1 MAAQPAQ
8 PQEWAAVE
16 QQPEVSRSVIT
27 SASDRLI
34 EQARLGFPTIN
45 PADLSR
51 FADFGKETVTVVAV
65 GKGSVGKSA
74 TLNALL
80 GERLFPTSGFQAS
93 AHLRE
98 AVRQYG
104 GATLHVIDTP
114 GLVDAGTV
122 NRAALDAIMHALV
135 GRTVDVLLY
144 VERLDAYRVDTIDAL
159 VAQGISNAF
168 GPQIWKRAVVVLT
181 RAQLTPSDGRPFP
194 DFVAARSDALLAM
207 IRKQGR
213 LGRNDEV
220 PVALVES
227 MEGRCRTNDDGDKIL
242 PDGRAWFPCLVE
254 ALVAVALRR
263 QPVVRVDERMARGF
277 NPNRAGKLLI
287 PLLLAL
293 QVRASTHHP
302 CTFLLAPP
310 PPSPFNPNR
319 AGKLLIPFLLALQV
333 RAPPLPPPLHPAL
346 PPLHPPPPPFPVPS
360 RPPPLL
366 APLPLLPPP
375 LPSQPPPSSLTL
387 PAFHPYPYFSPFP
400 HLSPYPHLLPRAL
413 ISHPTGIPHL
423 PRCLTACVQVVLVA
437 LPLRRA
443 MEWDKSEEKRHR
455 PRWEEEAED
464 YRRSSAAAVARRRI
478 AAFQQQ
484 QGKANPK

>member
-1 MAAQPAQ
+1 MAAEPAQ

-27 SASDRLI
+27 SAIDRLI
-34 EQARLGFPTIN
+34 EQARR
-45 PADLSR
+45 R
-51 FADFGKETVTVVAV
+51 FADLGKETVKVTLVAVGKGSVGKSATLTCCFLPRPSAPCPGKETVTIVAV

-93 AHLRE
+93 AHPRE

-122 NRAALDAIMHALV
+122 NRTALDAILHSLV

-181 RAQLTPSDGRPFP
+181 RAQLSPSDGRPFG
-194 DFVAARSDALLAM
+194 DFVAARSDALLGM

-227 MEGRCRTNDDGDKIL
+227 MEGRCRTNDDGEKIL

-287 PLLLAL
+287 P
-293 QVRASTHHP
+293 
-302 CTFLLAPP
+302 
-310 PPSPFNPNR
+310 
-319 AGKLLIPFLLALQV
+319 FLLAL
-333 RAPPLPPPLHPAL
+333 
-346 PPLHPPPPPFPVPS
+346 
-360 RPPPLL
+360 
-366 APLPLLPPP
+366 
-375 LPSQPPPSSLTL
+375 
-387 PAFHPYPYFSPFP
+387 
-400 HLSPYPHLLPRAL
+400 
-413 ISHPTGIPHL
+413 
-423 PRCLTACVQVVLVA
+423 QVVLVA

-464 YRRSSAAAVARRRI
+464 YRRSTAAAVARRRI

>member
-1 MAAQPAQ
+1 MLL
-8 PQEWAAVE
+8 
-16 QQPEVSRSVIT
+16 VSGQGFTFSPFAINSPPLFSSYSQSQRPFHFDLLVVLTVST
-27 SASDRLI
+27 GEDRRHTSDRVSLATCDGSGAGTAAGVGGGGATTGGVAGK
-34 EQARLGFPTIN
+34 ETVKVTLVAVGKGSVGKSATLTCCFLPRPSA
-45 PADLSR
+45 PCPVCAPVP
-51 FADFGKETVTVVAV
+51 GKETVTIVAV

-122 NRAALDAIMHALV
+122 NRAALDAILHSLV

-181 RAQLTPSDGRPFP
+181 RAQLSPSDGRPFG
-194 DFVAARSDALLAM
+194 DFVAARSDALLGM

-227 MEGRCRTNDDGDKIL
+227 MEGRCRTNDDGEKIL

-277 NPNRAGKLLI
+277 NPNRAGKL
-287 PLLLAL
+287 
-293 QVRASTHHP
+293 
-302 CTFLLAPP
+302 F
-310 PPSPFNPNR
+310 
-319 AGKLLIPFLLALQV
+319 IPFLLAL
-333 RAPPLPPPLHPAL
+333 
-346 PPLHPPPPPFPVPS
+346 
-360 RPPPLL
+360 
-366 APLPLLPPP
+366 
-375 LPSQPPPSSLTL
+375 
-387 PAFHPYPYFSPFP
+387 
-400 HLSPYPHLLPRAL
+400 
-413 ISHPTGIPHL
+413 
-423 PRCLTACVQVVLVA
+423 QVVLVA

-443 MEWDKSEEKRHR
+443 MEWDKAEEKRHR

-464 YRRSSAAAVARRRI
+464 YRRSTAAAVARRRI

>member
-1 MAAQPAQ
+1 MAAQAAQ
-8 PQEWAAVE
+8 PEEWAAVE

-27 SASDRLI
+27 SAIDRLI
-34 EQARLGFPTIN
+34 EQ
-45 PADLSR
+45 
-51 FADFGKETVTVVAV
+51 GKETVTIVAV

-93 AHLRE
+93 PHPRE

-122 NRAALDAIMHALV
+122 NRAALDAILQALV

-144 VERLDAYRVDTIDAL
+144 VDRLDAYRVDTIDSL

-168 GPQIWKRAVVVLT
+168 ATCVRPPCSPPRHPLAAPLTSPCLACSTPPPIWKRAVVVLT
-181 RAQLTPSDGRPFP
+181 RAQLSPSDGRPFL
-194 DFVAARSDALLAM
+194 DFVAARSDALLKM

-213 LGRNDEV
+213 LGKGDEV

-227 MEGRCRTNDDGDKIL
+227 MEGRCRTNDDGEKIL
-242 PDGRAWFPCLVE
+242 PDGRAWLPCLVE

-287 PLLLAL
+287 P
-293 QVRASTHHP
+293 
-302 CTFLLAPP
+302 
-310 PPSPFNPNR
+310 
-319 AGKLLIPFLLALQV
+319 FLLAL
-333 RAPPLPPPLHPAL
+333 
-346 PPLHPPPPPFPVPS
+346 
-360 RPPPLL
+360 
-366 APLPLLPPP
+366 
-375 LPSQPPPSSLTL
+375 
-387 PAFHPYPYFSPFP
+387 
-400 HLSPYPHLLPRAL
+400 
-413 ISHPTGIPHL
+413 
-423 PRCLTACVQVVLVA
+423 QVVLVA

-443 MEWDKSEEKRHR
+443 MEWDKAEEKRHR

-484 QGKANPK
+484 HGKPNPK

>member
-27 SASDRLI
+27 SAIDRLI
-34 EQARLGFPTIN
+34 EQARLGFPSISLAESSRS
-45 PADLSR
+45 ADLVFSR
-51 FADFGKETVTVVAV
+51 DDGKETVTVVAV

-122 NRAALDAIMHALV
+122 NRAALDAILHALV

-144 VERLDAYRVDTIDAL
+144 VERLDAYRVDTIDSL
-159 VAQGISNAF
+159 VAQGISHAF

-194 DFVAARSDALLAM
+194 DFVAARSDALLGM

-227 MEGRCRTNDDGDKIL
+227 MEGRCRTNDDGEKIL

-254 ALVAVALRR
+254 AMVAVALRR
-263 QPVVRVDERMARGF
+263 QPVVRVDERMAKG
-277 NPNRAGKLLI
+277 
-287 PLLLAL
+287 
-293 QVRASTHHP
+293 
-302 CTFLLAPP
+302 
-310 PPSPFNPNR
+310 FNPNR
-319 AGKLLIPFLLALQV
+319 AGKLLIPFLLAL
-333 RAPPLPPPLHPAL
+333 
-346 PPLHPPPPPFPVPS
+346 
-360 RPPPLL
+360 
-366 APLPLLPPP
+366 
-375 LPSQPPPSSLTL
+375 
-387 PAFHPYPYFSPFP
+387 
-400 HLSPYPHLLPRAL
+400 
-413 ISHPTGIPHL
+413 
-423 PRCLTACVQVVLVA
+423 QVVLVA

-484 QGKANPK
+484 QGKTNPK

>member
-27 SASDRLI
+27 SAIDRLI
-34 EQARLGFPTIN
+34 EQ
-45 PADLSR
+45 
-51 FADFGKETVTVVAV
+51 GKETVTVVAV

-122 NRAALDAIMHALV
+122 NRAALDAILHALV

-144 VERLDAYRVDTIDAL
+144 VERLDAYRVDTIDSL
-159 VAQGISNAF
+159 VAQGISHAF

-194 DFVAARSDALLAM
+194 DFVAARSDALLGM

-213 LGRNDEV
+213 LGRNDEWEGNGRGVGVQQQAGHCTMHMEWHGLAWHGVVWHGVVWHGMAWCGMAWHGMAWQV

-227 MEGRCRTNDDGDKIL
+227 MEGRCRTNDDGEKIL

-254 ALVAVALRR
+254 AMVAVALRR

-287 PLLLAL
+287 P
-293 QVRASTHHP
+293 
-302 CTFLLAPP
+302 
-310 PPSPFNPNR
+310 
-319 AGKLLIPFLLALQV
+319 FLLAL
-333 RAPPLPPPLHPAL
+333 
-346 PPLHPPPPPFPVPS
+346 
-360 RPPPLL
+360 
-366 APLPLLPPP
+366 
-375 LPSQPPPSSLTL
+375 
-387 PAFHPYPYFSPFP
+387 
-400 HLSPYPHLLPRAL
+400 
-413 ISHPTGIPHL
+413 
-423 PRCLTACVQVVLVA
+423 QVVLVA

-484 QGKANPK
+484 QGKTNPK